1 MQPKINY
8 SQPRIGWLNADT
20 DAQGWKIEHPA
31 DFLELIEMQILESVS
46 NDVKIVS
53 VNIANIQELDSLLE
67 DLLDSKDAMVKH
79 RIQTITNLISY
90 HQIRLV
96 FSLTK
101 TYLLVHNLEAKRE
114 ACVDIINSLGLL
126 MDIFSPQQGDILIR
140 VGSAYG
146 NRRNSI
152 NLFNNEIKKISESA
166 FQRLA
171 IINDEEPSLFSVTDI
186 LAGIFFSNKIPIAF
200 RTLSHLSHN
209 GGLSSREAFML
220 SYSTWKEGRKPLFV
234 HAEPQEISTK
244 YKSPIQIKSIL
255 EHRIPS
261 FNVEFDCLIQTQEGA
276 KACNVYRAN
285 WKSLPPIV
293 IPKED

>member
-1 MQPKINY
+1 MQAKINY
-8 SQPRIGWLNADT
+8 SQPRLGWLNPDT
-20 DAQGWKIEHPA
+20 DATGWRIEHPA
-31 DFLELIEMQILESVS
+31 DFLELIENQILDCVS

-53 VNIANIQELDSLLE
+53 INIANIQDLDALLE
-67 DLLDSKDAMVKH
+67 DLLDSKDPMVKH

-96 FSLTK
+96 FSLLK

-114 ACVDIINSLGLL
+114 ACVDIINSLGIL
-126 MDIFSPQQGDILIR
+126 MDIFCPQQGDILIR

-146 NRRNSI
+146 NRKNSI
-152 NLFNNEIKKISESA
+152 SMFNSELRKIDVSA

-186 LAGIFFSNKIPIAF
+186 LAGIFFNNKIPIAF
-200 RTLSHLSHN
+200 RTLSHLSNN

-220 SYSTWKEGRKPLFV
+220 SYSTWGEGRKPLFI
-234 HAEPQEISTK
+234 HAEPYEITNK
-244 YKSPIQIKSIL
+244 YKSPIPIL
-255 EHRIPS
+255 NILKHRIPS
-261 FNVEFDCLIQTQEGA
+261 YNVEFDCLIQSLDGA
-276 KACNVYRAN
+276 KACSHYRMN